1 MVYTESKEKS
11 AELLRA
17 ALGLMNQHDAAFT
30 PVTYAVWYE
39 YASGI
44 NARLNQ
50 ALDHL
55 RQQEPRLGNE
65 TIQRLYREFIAGVD
79 DKTMDR
85 ISLDFQKVMAGVVE
99 TANQTGQDAG
109 AFGAQLSHLTAALA
123 AEQAPALREQLVQA
137 LQHTQVMQTSAVA
150 LQAKVQTS
158 QAEIQQLRADL
169 ERAREEAFVDSL
181 TRILN
186 RKGLDHQMGKLLGQP
201 LPPGGTHGLVMLDID
216 HFKRINDNHGHLMG
230 DRVLAAVGEVL
241 KASVQQPG
249 HLVARYGGEEF
260 AIVMPNATLQQTA
273 ELAENVR
280 ARTKAMKLRN
290 RTTNEVVLTV
300 TVSAGAATLQAGE
313 SGTEWIARA
322 DAALYRSKEGGRDRV
337 TCAA

>member
-1 MVYTESKEKS
+1 MVYTETKEKS
-11 AELLRA
+11 AELLRT
-17 ALGLMNQHDAAFT
+17 ALGLMNQHDAAFN
-30 PVTYAVWYE
+30 PITYAVWYE

-55 RQQEPRLGNE
+55 KQKEPRLGND
-65 TIQRLYREFIAGVD
+65 TIQRLHREFIAGVD

-85 ISLDFQKVMAGVVE
+85 ITVDFQKVMAGVVE
-99 TANQTGQDAG
+99 TANQTGQEAG
-109 AFGAQLSHLTAALA
+109 AFGAQLSHLSAALE
-123 AEQAPALREQLVQA
+123 AEQAPALVQA
-137 LQHTQVMQTSAVA
+137 LQHTQVMQTSAAA

-158 QAEIQQLRADL
+158 QAEIQRLRADL
-169 ERAREEAFVDSL
+169 ERAREEAFIDSL

-186 RKGLDHQMGKLLGQP
+186 RKGLDHQLDKLLDQP

-241 KASVQQPG
+241 KASVQPGG

-260 AIVMPNATLQQTA
+260 AILMPNATLQQAA

>member
-1 MVYTESKEKS
+1 MVYTETKEKS
-11 AELLRA
+11 AELLRT
-17 ALGLMNQHDAAFT
+17 ALGLMNQHDAAFN
-30 PVTYAVWYE
+30 PITYSVWYE
-39 YASGI
+39 YASGS

-55 RQQEPRLGNE
+55 KQTEPRLGND

-79 DKTMDR
+79 DITMER
-85 ISLDFQKVMAGVVE
+85 ISHDFQKVMAGVAE
-99 TANQTGQDAG
+99 TASHTGQQAG
-109 AFGAQLSHLTAALA
+109 AFGTQLSHLSAALQ

-137 LQHTQVMQTSAVA
+137 LRHTQVMQNAA
-150 LQAKVQTS
+150 NELQNKVQTS
-158 QAEIQQLRADL
+158 QAEIQRLRSDL
-169 ERAREEAFVDSL
+169 DRAREEAFVDSL

-186 RKGLDHQMGKLLGQP
+186 RRGLDHQLDKLLQQP
-201 LPPGGTHGLVMLDID
+201 LTPGGTHGLVMLDID

-230 DRVLAAVGEVL
+230 DRVLAAIGEVL
-241 KASVQQPG
+241 RTTVQQPG

-260 AIVMPNATLQQTA
+260 AILMPNATLQQAA
-273 ELAENVR
+273 ELAESVR
-280 ARTKAMKLRN
+280 SRTKAMKLRN

-300 TVSAGAATLQAGE
+300 TVSAGAATLHSGE
-313 SGTEWIARA
+313 SGTEWIGRA